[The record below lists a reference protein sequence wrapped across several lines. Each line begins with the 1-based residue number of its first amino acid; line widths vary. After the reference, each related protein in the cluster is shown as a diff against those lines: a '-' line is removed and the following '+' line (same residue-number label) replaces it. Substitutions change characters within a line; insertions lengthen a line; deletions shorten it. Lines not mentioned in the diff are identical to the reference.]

1 MMSAPD
7 AWKANL
13 QKKVEQLQHVL
24 LNFLTT
30 REDKDA
36 DEANRQLAGLKMMFS
51 DSQLPP
57 AVRVL
62 ENALTQFRNA
72 KHQPQYLLGVMRAYE
87 QLPSVAK
94 FSEVESRSFDDI
106 FESYKTDG
114 ELQSLV
120 NELVALL
127 EKILSEADDLL
138 TAHIARELQ
147 IILEQLKKRDRRSLY
162 ELQSWIDLSVRA
174 LIVVAET
181 YTGTHGLVLVYEAAK
196 VAWRIK
202 GVLLERY
209 VDAQKRLI
217 DEHKLTYVQTAVS
230 KIPEISTNEDFERL
244 LGAGDKRPLGQGV
257 QKSLGAPEKPGA

>member
-7 AWKANL
+7 AWKQNL
-13 QKKVEQLQHVL
+13 QRKVEQLQQGL
-24 LNFLTT
+24 LKYVTM

-36 DEANRQLAGLKMMFS
+36 DETSRQLEGLKMMFP
-51 DSQLPP
+51 DGQFPQP
-57 AVRVL
+57 IRVL
-62 ENALTQFRNA
+62 ESALGQYRNA
-72 KHQPQYLLGVMRAYE
+72 KHQPQHLLTLMRAYE

-94 FSEVESRSFDDI
+94 FSELEPRPFDDI

-114 ELQSLV
+114 ELQGLV
-120 NELVALL
+120 TELVGLL
-127 EKILSEADDLL
+127 ERVLSEADDLL
-138 TAHIARELQ
+138 SAHIARELQ

-202 GVLLERY
+202 RTLLERY

-217 DEHKLTYVQTAVS
+217 EEHKLTYVQMAVD
-230 KIPEISTNEDFERL
+230 KIPEISTTMDFERL
-244 LGAGDKRPLGQGV
+244 LDAADKSPSSGGA
-257 QKSLGAPEKPGA
+257 QKSLGAPEKPAA